1 MGGHR
6 AVPTSPGEGR
16 GANRSRQHPP
26 GLQPTAAA
34 GVRVRAGHGALMG
47 GPGNNEG
54 TLVERRLLELAEDRR
69 RLAMII
75 EGTAAGTWEWNVQ
88 TGQMRINARWAE
100 IVGYRRE
107 DLEPVSQDTFQALVH
122 PDDLARSDAAL
133 EAHFQ
138 GHTDQYACLLRMR
151 HKDGRWIWIHDR
163 GRVFEWDGQGRPLW
177 MAGAH
182 DDVTELQQARQDAA
196 EMRQRLQA
204 LVDASDEVA
213 VMATDPQGTITLFNT
228 GAERLL
234 GYSAD
239 DVVGRVD
246 PGIFHEPEEMAV
258 FLAPLADAQGRLPTM
273 FQAMTAQAQG
283 RTFSRQW
290 TFLRKDGQRRQ
301 VRLSIS
307 RMDGA
312 DGQRI
317 GYVGM
322 AIDITEMQQARA
334 DARLAADKFA
344 GAFTSAALGMAL
356 VSLEGR
362 WLDVNNALCRILGYP
377 REELLQV
384 DFQRLTHP
392 ADLQTDLA
400 LVQDLLAGRR
410 NYYHLEKR
418 YLNRDG
424 NTIWARLSVS
434 LVRNERGEPLHFVSQ
449 IQDVTAQ
456 RSSEQRLY
464 ETEQRSRITLD
475 AVTDLVLSVT
485 LEGRIEYANAAAV
498 RILAGDNALA
508 LAGHNVQ
515 DVLSLTTE
523 YAPGSV
529 LDVAVLLDPDSN
541 AVDLHADLLMRMGTA
556 TVPVDLTRAWLRD
569 DDGQVRGAVWVL
581 RDDTQQR
588 ARQREARHLA
598 EIDPLTELGNR
609 RGFEAHLQQ
618 AITRVERTGQAASL
632 MFIDLDR
639 FKPVNDTW
647 GHLAGDAVLWAVA
660 SVLRHGVRDSDIV
673 ARLGGDEF
681 AVILPGCGRRR
692 AARIG
697 RELLQT
703 LAALSIPWD
712 TTRLRIGASIGIAP
726 LETGMTVDEAVASA
740 DAQCY
745 RAKAMG
751 RNNVQV
757 QGELGELPG
766 EDNEPG

>member
-1 MGGHR
+1 MADQGNSG
-6 AVPTSPGEGR
+6 
-16 GANRSRQHPP
+16 N
-26 GLQPTAAA
+26 
-34 GVRVRAGHGALMG
+34 AL
-47 GPGNNEG
+47 
-54 TLVERRLLELAEDRR
+54 LERRLQELAEERR

-88 TGQMRINARWAE
+88 SGQMRVNERWAE
-100 IVGYRRE
+100 IVGYRLDE
-107 DLEPVSQDTFQALVH
+107 LEPICQKTFIALVH
-122 PDDLARSDAAL
+122 PDDLALSDAAL
-133 EAHFQ
+133 QDHFD
-138 GHTDQYACLLRMR
+138 GRTDHYVCLLRMR
-151 HKDGRWIWIHDR
+151 HRNGEWIWIHDR

-182 DDVTELQQARQDAA
+182 ADVTELQQARQDAA

-204 LVDASDEVA
+204 MVDASDEVA
-213 VMATDPQGTITLFNT
+213 VIATDIDGIITIFNT
-228 GAERLL
+228 GAQRLL
-234 GYSAD
+234 GYTAAE
-239 DVVGRVD
+239 VVGARRLDAFHD
-246 PGIFHEPEEMAV
+246 PVELQAW
-258 FLAPLADAQGRLPTM
+258 LRPLA
-273 FQAMTAQAQG
+273 TADGQVPGVFEALSARAEGQ
-283 RTFSRQW
+283 TYSRQW
-290 TFLRKDGQRRQ
+290 TLLRKDGQRRQ

-312 DGQRI
+312 NGERI

-322 AIDITEMQQARA
+322 AIDITEILQARA
-334 DARLAADKFA
+334 EARLAAEKFA

-362 WLDVNNALCRILGYP
+362 WLDVNDALCRILGYT

-410 NYYHLEKR
+410 THYHLEKR
-418 YLNRDG
+418 YLGREG

-449 IQDVTAQ
+449 IQDVSAQ
-456 RSSEQRLY
+456 RSSEQRLF
-464 ETEQRSRITLD
+464 ESEQRSRITLD
-475 AVTDLVLSVT
+475 AVADLVLSVA
-485 LEGRIEYANAAAV
+485 LDGHIEYANAAAV
-498 RILAGDNALA
+498 RMLAGDGALS
-508 LAGHNVQ
+508 LAGHLVQ

-523 YAPGSV
+523 YAPQSQ
-529 LDVAVLLDPDSN
+529 LDVSVLLDPESN
-541 AVDLHADLLMRMGTA
+541 AVDLHADLLLQMGTA
-556 TVPVDLTRAWLRD
+556 VVPVDLTRAWLRD
-569 DDGQVRGAVWVL
+569 DEGQVRGAVWVL

-588 ARQREARHLA
+588 AREREARHLA
-598 EIDPLTELGNR
+598 EMDPLTELGNR
-609 RGFEAHLQQ
+609 RGFEVHLQQ

-632 MFIDLDR
+632 MYIDLDR
-639 FKPVNDTW
+639 FKPVNDTF

-660 SVLRHGVRDSDIV
+660 SVLRHGVRDSDVV

-681 AVILPGCGRRR
+681 AVILSGCSPRR

-697 RELLQT
+697 GELLHT
-703 LAALSIPWD
+703 LANLSIPWD
-712 TTRLRIGASIGIAP
+712 QHQLRIGASIGIAP
-726 LETGMTVDEAVASA
+726 LAAGMSVDQAVAAA

-757 QGELGELPG
+757 QGETGELPG
-766 EDNEPG
+766 SSPADGGDLSDG

>member
-1 MGGHR
+1 M
-6 AVPTSPGEGR
+6 
-16 GANRSRQHPP
+16 RQ
-26 GLQPTAAA
+26 LAA
-34 GVRVRAGHGALMG
+34 GRVPLCPQGEPLMAGHDTAHDPLL
-47 GPGNNEG
+47 EH
-54 TLVERRLLELAEDRR
+54 RLQELAEERR

-88 TGQMRINARWAE
+88 SGQMRVNARWAE
-100 IVGYRRE
+100 IVGYRLDE
-107 DLEPVSQDTFQALVH
+107 LEPICQKTFIALVH
-122 PDDLARSDAAL
+122 PDDLALSDAAL
-133 EAHFQ
+133 QEHFD
-138 GHTDQYACLLRMR
+138 GRSDNYACLLRMR
-151 HKDGRWIWIHDR
+151 HKNGRWIWIHDR

-182 DDVTELQQARQDAA
+182 ADVTELQQARQDAA

-204 LVDASDEVA
+204 VVDASDEVA
-213 VMATDPQGTITLFNT
+213 VIATGNDGIITLFNT
-228 GAERLL
+228 GAQRLL
-234 GYSAD
+234 GYSAAE
-239 DVVGRVD
+239 VVGVRRLDAFHD
-246 PGIFHEPEEMAV
+246 PDE
-258 FLAPLADAQGRLPTM
+258 LAAWLQPLAAADGQLPDVFEALSARAEGQTY
-273 FQAMTAQAQG
+273 
-283 RTFSRQW
+283 SRQW
-290 TFLRKDGQRRQ
+290 TLLRKDGQRRQ

-307 RMDGA
+307 RMDGTE
-312 DGQRI
+312 GERI

-322 AIDITEMQQARA
+322 AIDITEILQARA
-334 DARLAADKFA
+334 EARLSAEKFA

-362 WLDVNNALCRILGYP
+362 WLDVNEALCRILGYP

-400 LVQDLLAGRR
+400 LVEDLLAGRR
-410 NYYHLEKR
+410 SHYHLEKR
-418 YLNRDG
+418 YIGRDG
-424 NTIWARLSVS
+424 NVIWARLSVS
-434 LVRNERGEPLHFVSQ
+434 LVRNECGEPLHFVSQ
-449 IQDVTAQ
+449 IQDVSAQ

-464 ETEQRSRITLD
+464 ESEQRSRITLD
-475 AVTDLVLSVT
+475 AVTDLVLSVA
-485 LEGRIEYANAAAV
+485 LDGRIEYANAAAV
-498 RILAGDNALA
+498 RLLAGDGALS
-508 LAGHNVQ
+508 LAGHHVQ
-515 DVLSLTTE
+515 DVLALTTE
-523 YAPGSV
+523 YAPQSQ
-529 LDVAVLLDPDSN
+529 LDVDVLLDPDGN
-541 AVDLHADLLMRMGTA
+541 AVDLHADLLLRMGAA

-569 DDGQVRGAVWVL
+569 DEGHVRGAVWVL

-598 EIDPLTELGNR
+598 EMDPLTELSNR

-632 MFIDLDR
+632 MYIDLDR

-660 SVLRHGVRDSDIV
+660 SVLRHGVRDSDVV

-681 AVILPGCGRRR
+681 AVILSGCTPRR

-697 RELLQT
+697 GELLHT
-703 LAALSIPWD
+703 LSSLSIPWD
-712 TTRLRIGASIGIAP
+712 QHRLRIGASIGIAA
-726 LETGMTVDEAVASA
+726 LAAGMSVDQAVAAA

-757 QGELGELPG
+757 QGESGELPG
-766 EDNEPG
+766 DAAADGSEVGTG

>member
-1 MGGHR
+1 MADQGNSG
-6 AVPTSPGEGR
+6 
-16 GANRSRQHPP
+16 N
-26 GLQPTAAA
+26 
-34 GVRVRAGHGALMG
+34 AL
-47 GPGNNEG
+47 
-54 TLVERRLLELAEDRR
+54 LERRLQELAEERR

-88 TGQMRINARWAE
+88 SGQMRVNERWAE
-100 IVGYRRE
+100 IVGYRLDE
-107 DLEPVSQDTFQALVH
+107 LEPICQKTFIALVH
-122 PDDLARSDAAL
+122 PDDLALSDAAL
-133 EAHFQ
+133 QDHFD
-138 GHTDQYACLLRMR
+138 GRTDHYVCLLRMR
-151 HKDGRWIWIHDR
+151 HRNGQWIWIHDR

-182 DDVTELQQARQDAA
+182 ADVTELQQARQDAA

-204 LVDASDEVA
+204 MVDASDEVA
-213 VMATDPQGTITLFNT
+213 VIATDTDGIITIFNT
-228 GAERLL
+228 GAQRLL
-234 GYSAD
+234 GYTAAE
-239 DVVGRVD
+239 VVGERRLDAFHD
-246 PGIFHEPEEMAV
+246 PVELQAW
-258 FLAPLADAQGRLPTM
+258 LRPLA
-273 FQAMTAQAQG
+273 TADGQVPGVFEALSARAEGQ
-283 RTFSRQW
+283 TYSRQW
-290 TFLRKDGQRRQ
+290 TLLRKDGQRRQ

-312 DGQRI
+312 NGERI

-322 AIDITEMQQARA
+322 AIDITEILQARA
-334 DARLAADKFA
+334 EARLAAEKFA

-362 WLDVNNALCRILGYP
+362 WLDVNDALCRILGYT

-410 NYYHLEKR
+410 THYHLEKR
-418 YLNRDG
+418 YLGREG

-449 IQDVTAQ
+449 IQDVSAQ
-456 RSSEQRLY
+456 RSSEQRLF
-464 ETEQRSRITLD
+464 ESEQRSRITLD
-475 AVTDLVLSVT
+475 AVADLVLSVA
-485 LEGRIEYANAAAV
+485 LDGHIEYANAAAV
-498 RILAGDNALA
+498 RMLAGDGALS
-508 LAGHNVQ
+508 LAGHLVQ

-523 YAPGSV
+523 YAPQSQ
-529 LDVAVLLDPDSN
+529 LDVSVLLDPESN
-541 AVDLHADLLMRMGTA
+541 AVDLHADLLLQMGTA
-556 TVPVDLTRAWLRD
+556 VVPVDLTRAWLRD
-569 DDGQVRGAVWVL
+569 DEGQVRGAVWVL

-588 ARQREARHLA
+588 AREREARHLA
-598 EIDPLTELGNR
+598 EMDPLTELGNR
-609 RGFEAHLQQ
+609 RGFEVHLQQ

-632 MFIDLDR
+632 MYIDLDR
-639 FKPVNDTW
+639 FKPVNDTF

-660 SVLRHGVRDSDIV
+660 SVLRHGVRDSDVV

-681 AVILPGCGRRR
+681 AVILSGCSPRR

-697 RELLQT
+697 GDLLHT
-703 LAALSIPWD
+703 LANLSIPWD
-712 TTRLRIGASIGIAP
+712 QHQLRIGASIGIAP
-726 LETGMTVDEAVASA
+726 LAAGMSVDQAVAAA

-757 QGELGELPG
+757 QGETGELPG
-766 EDNEPG
+766 SSAADGGDLSDG